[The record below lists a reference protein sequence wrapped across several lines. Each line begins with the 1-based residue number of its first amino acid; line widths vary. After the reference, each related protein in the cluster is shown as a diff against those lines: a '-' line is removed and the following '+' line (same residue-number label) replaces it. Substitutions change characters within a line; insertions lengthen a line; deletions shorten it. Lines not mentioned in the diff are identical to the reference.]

1 MLRGQN
7 GGSTKTLHG
16 PYPLCLIWSSYK
28 VVWTRSSENYSFV
41 RTCKLVTQTHVDVLE
56 GKLKNLIASE
66 SKTCLKRGRPIGSK
80 DSIPRKRKGII
91 YEKLGTLEE
100 FTNMKG
106 LNDET

>member
-1 MLRGQN
+1 M
-7 GGSTKTLHG
+7 
-16 PYPLCLIWSSYK
+16 
-28 VVWTRSSENYSFV
+28 
-41 RTCKLVTQTHVDVLE
+41 
-56 GKLKNLIASE
+56 KNLIASE